1 MCGFCYQCAKIE
13 CRRQNIILRGS
24 SNFTF
29 RLSRYIAQYFTPGQF
44 SPPNAL
50 YGFIS
55 LLRYVQSALFD
66 IQPMFWYSS
75 AWLWYQ
81 DLHVATRRWIFLRT
95 WRKKEGVL
103 CKAYKNKTV
112 ISMTNIADSSVTFL
126 TPRKVF
132 ILSGK
137 RTAIAR
143 NTKESTQPTLHT
155 LNGRDI
161 EILFVVMKSDKE
173 LIFIF
178 RVIIG
183 IYRTVRRSN

>member
-1 MCGFCYQCAKIE
+1 
-13 CRRQNIILRGS
+13 
-24 SNFTF
+24 
-29 RLSRYIAQYFTPGQF
+29 
-44 SPPNAL
+44 
-50 YGFIS
+50 
-55 LLRYVQSALFD
+55 
-66 IQPMFWYSS
+66 
-75 AWLWYQ
+75 
-81 DLHVATRRWIFLRT
+81 
-95 WRKKEGVL
+95 
-103 CKAYKNKTV
+103 
-112 ISMTNIADSSVTFL
+112 MTNIADSSVTFL